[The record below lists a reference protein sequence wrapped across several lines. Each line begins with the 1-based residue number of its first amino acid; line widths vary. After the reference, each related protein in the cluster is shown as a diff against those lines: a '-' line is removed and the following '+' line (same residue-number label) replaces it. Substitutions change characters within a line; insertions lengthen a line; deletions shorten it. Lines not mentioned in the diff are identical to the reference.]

1 MPIVSVTQLN
11 RYLASVIKGDSR
23 LQRIML
29 KGEISN
35 FVAHRSGHY
44 YFSLRDSQSVIKA
57 VMFQNMASQLA
68 FLPQNGMK
76 VIVSASVNVFERDGV
91 YQLYVT
97 DMQPDGV
104 GAERLAL
111 EQRIERLKQEGF
123 FDPRSKK
130 PIPKFSKKIGVITS
144 STGAAL
150 QDILQIIRRRSPIV
164 EVLVFPVLVQGE
176 LAPGSIAR
184 AFRIAENSG
193 CGVLILGR
201 GGGSAEDL
209 GAFNTEVVARAI
221 YACSIPVI
229 SAVGHE
235 TDITIADAVA
245 DYRVPTPSA
254 AAEVAT
260 MDLEQFHQAVDDR
273 TMEIQ
278 RLMTLRLAHEQARIE
293 SLRETLEKH
302 SPVAQIRT
310 QEYRLNTVT
319 TELYHSM
326 QKLLANKTAQYRE
339 VSQAFLQLDP
349 LQILERGYAAVFD
362 CEGRILSRVEQTAP
376 NQMIRIRMQN
386 GEISARVEDSNEL

>member
-376 NQMIRIRMQN
+376 NQKIRIRMQN